1 MSGAEELELRLA
13 RQEAHREIVDLS
25 FRYSRAC
32 DRLDRAL
39 LESVYW
45 PDGSDDHGIFKGSA
59 PDYIDWVM
67 GFLAQWTSSH
77 HTNSNHLVEIDGD
90 DATGEC
96 HWIGFYRY
104 EVDGQPVDQL
114 SAGRYLDRYQRRTS
128 GGTDSSADYSGDKE
142 WRILHR
148 TCTSEWTRVVPVEND
163 WRANAGPSIIG
174 VRDRSDPVYHIA
186 GLGAGLGAGPGS
198 G

>member
-1 MSGAEELELRLA
+1 MMSGAEEFEHRLA

-32 DRLDRAL
+32 DRLDEAL

-45 PDGSDDHGIFKGSA
+45 PDGSDDHGVFKGSA

-90 DATGEC
+90 NATGEC

-114 SAGRYLDRYQRRTS
+114 SAGRYLDRYQRRPS
-128 GGTDSSADYSGDKE
+128 ENSESE

-148 TCTSEWTRVVPVEND
+148 TCTSEWTRAVPVEND
-163 WRANAGPSIIG
+163 WRANPGPSIIG
-174 VRDRSDPVYHIA
+174 VRDRSDPVYDIT
-186 GLGAGLGAGPGS
+186 GLGAGLGS
-198 G
+198 R

>member
-1 MSGAEELELRLA
+1 MSSVDRINLRLA
-13 RQEAHREIVDLS
+13 RQEARQEIVDLS
-25 FRYSRAC
+25 LKYSRAC
-32 DRLDRAL
+32 DRLDKEL

-90 DATGEC
+90 DAAGEC

-104 EVDGQPVDQL
+104 EVDGQPIDQL
-114 SAGRYLDRYQRRTS
+114 SAGRYLDRYQRRSSDSETGGES
-128 GGTDSSADYSGDKE
+128 GGE

-148 TCTSEWTRVVPVEND
+148 TCTTEWSRVDVVDND
-163 WRANAGPSIIG
+163 WRANPGPSIIG
-174 VRDRSDPVYHIA
+174 VRDRSDLVYHLS
-186 GLGAGLGAGPGS
+186 GLGPGAG
-198 G
+198 